1 MNFLVTKNKEF
12 FISIG
17 QYNYCSLEEMGTM
30 LTKGISVD
38 SETTGLSALTD
49 KVFSIQIGTGTH
61 NFLVDLQDYRGT
73 IKFREYENVTQT
85 IDEVFPYL
93 YGRHLIFHNYL
104 FDGSFF
110 MKAGFVPD
118 VEMIWDS
125 LIASQ
130 CLYNGKHTMRHSFQA
145 CMEREL
151 GITIIKD
158 EQKNINRVKL
168 STDAAIQYCFEDVNR
183 LKELHEVL
191 YNKLKAYGGHQ
202 TYHTNRKVLS
212 AICYMELCG
221 LPLNEYKWRAKMEK
235 DQLALQR
242 TERAV
247 IDYIWENLP
256 EYRTMQMDLFSDM
269 KEVNCLL
276 SSPTQMI
283 PVFKKLGINTVTDD
297 KAADTKKG
305 RKGESKED
313 KALRLDGKKN
323 SIEESV
329 IGLSDHEFVKI
340 WLDYKNNQ
348 YRINNYGKNIVDEI
362 VDGRIYNKYKPMI
375 DTSRLAAR
383 KEGSMNALNVPT
395 DANLEGD
402 DEGLTRKCFEANK
415 GFKMIVSDYS
425 AQEAVILADVSRD
438 PVMLASVIEGLD
450 LHCAFAR
457 LVFPEIAELSDQVI
471 AKKHKSKRTFVKSPR
486 FAFSYGGSAYTVHK
500 NSGMPL
506 EQATMLEEKFKELHY
521 GVFDWGNK
529 VLEQACKTGYIESAD
544 CWRLWLPDFEE
555 FKAAQRKID
564 GLTKEM
570 WGFYRKGKAE
580 YKASLVCEE
589 KGEKYEVM
597 DKNSWDVYMEWRGTV
612 RRYWKKRGEYFRL
625 CLNNPI
631 QSTGSHQLKLAKILL
646 FKHIV
651 KQNHLWKAR
660 LCNSI
665 YDELVMEV
673 RDELC
678 EEYKPLLGQF
688 MREGGNHYLKSGLV
702 KIDAQAGIGL
712 NWYEAK

>member
-1 MNFLVTKNKEF
+1 MNYIVTRNSEF
-12 FISIG
+12 FRHIG
-17 QYNYCSLEEMGTM
+17 EYNYCSLEEMGKM
-30 LTKGISVD
+30 LTKGIAVD

-49 KVFSIQIGTGTH
+49 KVFSIQIGTGKD
-61 NFLVDLQDYRGT
+61 NFLVDLQDYSGT
-73 IKFREYENVTQT
+73 IKFREYEGVTQT

-104 FDGSFF
+104 FDGGFF
-110 MKAGFVPD
+110 MKAGFIPD

-125 LIASQ
+125 MIASQ
-130 CLYNGKHTMRHSFQA
+130 CLYNGKHTMRHNFKA

-151 GITIIKD
+151 GVTYDKS
-158 EQKNINRVKL
+158 EQQNINRVKL
-168 STDAAIQYCFEDVNR
+168 STASAIAYCFQDVDR

-191 YNKLKAYGGHQ
+191 YNKLKSYGGHQ

-212 AICYMELCG
+212 AISYMELCG

-235 DQLALQR
+235 DQAALLLS
-242 TERAV
+242 ERRV

-256 EYRTMQMDLFSDM
+256 EYRTMQMDLFSDSKM
-269 KEVNCLL
+269 VNCLL
-276 SSPTQMI
+276 SSPSQMI
-283 PVFKKLGINTVTDD
+283 PVFEKLGIDIVTDD
-297 KAADTKKG
+297 KKADSKKG
-305 RKGESKED
+305 KKGESKAD
-313 KALRLDGKKN
+313 KALRLDGKKK

-329 IGLSDHEFVKI
+329 ISLSDHEFVKI
-340 WLDYKNNQ
+340 WLEYKNNI
-348 YRINNYGKNIVDEI
+348 YRINNYGKNILDEI

-383 KEGSMNALNVPT
+383 SEGSMNALNVPT
-395 DANLEGD
+395 DANLKGE
-402 DEGLTRKCFEANK
+402 DEGLTRKCFEASP
-415 GFKMIVSDYS
+415 GFKMIVADYS
-425 AQEAVILADVSRD
+425 AQEAVDLADVSRD

-457 LVFPEIAELSDQVI
+457 LVYPELADLSDQDI
-471 AKKHKSKRTFVKSPR
+471 AKNHKAKRTFVKSPR

-500 NSGMPL
+500 ASGMPL
-506 EQATMLEEKFKELHY
+506 EQATLLEEKFKELHY
-521 GVFDWGNK
+521 GVFDWGNQ

-544 CWRLWLPDFEE
+544 CWRLHLPDFEE
-555 FKAAQRKID
+555 FKEARRKIE
-564 GLTKEM
+564 GISKEM
-570 WGFYRKGKAE
+570 WKQYRNGKAQYKMSLEYETKGKE
-580 YKASLVCEE
+580 YEIE
-589 KGEKYEVM
+589 
-597 DKNSWDVYMEWRGTV
+597 DQDSWDVYMEWRSTV

-631 QSTGSHQLKLAKILL
+631 QSTGSHQIKLAKILL

-651 KQNHLWKAR
+651 KRGHLWKAR

-673 RDELC
+673 TDELC
-678 EEYKPLLGQF
+678 DEYQPLLGEF
-688 MREGGNHYLKSGLV
+688 MRTAGNYYLKSGLV
-702 KIDAQAGIGL
+702 KIDAQAGIGS